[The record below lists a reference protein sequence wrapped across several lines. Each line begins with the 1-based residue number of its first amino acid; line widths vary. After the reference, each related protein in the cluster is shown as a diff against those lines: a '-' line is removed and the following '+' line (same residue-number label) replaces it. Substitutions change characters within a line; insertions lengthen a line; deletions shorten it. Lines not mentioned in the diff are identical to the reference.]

1 MIKNMIV
8 PKMYLGENL
17 GIVLKFLVPVYTKKK
32 QGVFYSTIKYG
43 CYYVLIVSWTEIIGW
58 PFYQPTHEIHE
69 K

>member
-8 PKMYLGENL
+8 PKMLPE
-17 GIVLKFLVPVYTKKK
+17 ILKQSQDFLLPVYTKKK
-32 QGVFYSTIKYG
+32 QGVFYSTLKYG
-43 CYYVLIVSWTEIIGW
+43 CYYVLIVFWTEIIGW